1 MSGSFHMFRK
11 APDTGNLGGT
21 AEAKKPL
28 SHLEMIP
35 VGQGLFLIRNP
46 QVLFLK
52 KGGNKDVKT
61 RL

>member
-1 MSGSFHMFRK
+1 MFRK

-35 VGQGLFLIRNP
+35 VGQGLFSIRNP